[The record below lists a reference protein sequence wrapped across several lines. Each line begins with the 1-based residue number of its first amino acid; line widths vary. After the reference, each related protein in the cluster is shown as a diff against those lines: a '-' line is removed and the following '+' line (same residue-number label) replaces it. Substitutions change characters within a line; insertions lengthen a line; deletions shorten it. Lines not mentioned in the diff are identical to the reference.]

1 MKIAIQSAVDTS
13 LEQVQQKAP
22 NGAGPHDS
30 GVHSIDLE
38 NTAAKVAKSGTAT
51 LFKEM
56 EEAFS
61 QLDHAPLREVLL
73 DSVQAEQESVEAIAS
88 SFARFT
94 EKRHSLLIRQ
104 TFFASWQKTNNSAM
118 SVEGLANRLTDL
130 GESSIG
136 KLDDARCTHLFRSA
150 GRLNR
155 VTDEDLGVRGQVL
168 HFELYYRMATELAD
182 RNDDWQSRR
191 FCLPVASE
199 FKSWL
204 DAARLRQPI
213 MTGLFSM
220 LVHEG
225 YTHAELEVIAPQF
238 YRLATQDFMLDNRE
252 AKKALAWITVHNGGT
267 EKKHFA
273 HSCAALKHYCDAT
286 GTEIDLDHA
295 SDVFRSYLRRKG
307 AVMAALD
314 GML

>member
-1 MKIAIQSAVDTS
+1 MKIAIQ
-13 LEQVQQKAP
+13 KAADVSVLP
-22 NGAGPHDS
+22 ISTDAPDGAGPHDS
-30 GVHSIDLE
+30 GVHAIAVKKPTSALA
-38 NTAAKVAKSGTAT
+38 NGTGT
-51 LFKEM
+51 LFREM
-56 EEAFS
+56 EDAFG
-61 QLDHAPLREVLL
+61 QLEHVPLREVLL
-73 DSVQAEQESVEAIAS
+73 DSMYAERESVQAIAS
-88 SFARFT
+88 SFERFT
-94 EKRHSLLIRQ
+94 EKKQSLAIRQ

-130 GESSIG
+130 GEASLG
-136 KLDDARCTHLFRSA
+136 KLEPSKCLDLFRSA

-168 HFELYYRMATELAD
+168 HFELYYRMATEFCD
-182 RNDDWQSRR
+182 RNDDWQSRKH
-191 FCLPVASE
+191 CLPVAAD
-199 FKSWL
+199 FKHWL

-213 MTGLFSM
+213 MTGHYSM

-225 YTHAELEVIAPQF
+225 YTHAELEVIAPLF
-238 YRLATQDFMLDNRE
+238 YRMATEKFLLDSRE

-273 HSCAALKHYCDAT
+273 HACMALKHYCDAT

-307 AVMAALD
+307 AVMADLD